1 MTWYSTVLRS
11 VPKRVIDPG
20 ASTVN
25 FLFVLG
31 VAPRHDDTTNATRR
45 DAAMPTTWERT
56 HHANH
61 AARQTPHTHHSTVR
75 RIISIADL
83 GTFWKKCATHLG
95 YR

>member
-56 HHANH
+56 HHANPD
-61 AARQTPHTHHSTVR
+61 ARQRHTPTPPSGLWSL
-75 RIISIADL
+75 III
-83 GTFWKKCATHLG
+83 T
-95 YR
+95 

>member
-61 AARQTPHTHHSTVR
+61 AARQTPHAHSTVR
-75 RIISIADL
+75 TL
-83 GTFWKKCATHLG
+83 
-95 YR
+95 